1 MLSERHGVAGSL
13 GDAHA
18 GMRPHDKGRIARKR
32 DPAADH
38 VFRLIVED
46 PLYEWPIGRLDRVG
60 ERTRQKALRVF
71 SESGAGPIRY
81 RTRGEGSTDGHG
93 RLSR

>member
-1 MLSERHGVAGSL
+1 MLSERHGVAGGL

-18 GMRPHDKGRIARKR
+18 GMRPHDKGRIACKR

-38 VFRLIVED
+38 VLRLTVED
-46 PLYEWPIGRLDRVG
+46 PLYKRPFGRLDRVG

-71 SESGAGPIRY
+71 SESGAGRIRY
-81 RTRGEGSTDGHG
+81 RAGGKGVRMDTAV
-93 RLSR
+93 